1 MRFYVLHE
9 NLLIVRNKIQFSK
22 NGSTISLNVY
32 IHIRII
38 LCFCCLMIYFSYS
51 YWMNYIFP
59 IRDFFRF
66 IYAQVV
72 ITTIHKIFTC
82 YEYLNI
88 GIKNNLLVLLFG
100 DGKILRNTKFLA
112 LTTVQNIFSSR
123 VLSNFSA
130 GCFCNSHV
138 RTFMML
144 RIQNA

>member
-1 MRFYVLHE
+1 MIHDIFLLHLVLKD
-9 NLLIVRNKIQFSK
+9 II
-22 NGSTISLNVY
+22 Y
-32 IHIRII
+32 IHIGRII
-38 LCFCCLMIYFSYS
+38 LFLFAYLS
-51 YWMNYIFP
+51 
-59 IRDFFRF
+59 FF
-66 IYAQVV
+66 YAQVV